1 MKSVCNLGHVESEMR
16 KIFSI
21 PSEVETRVWTKYMSN
36 TYDLFNN
43 MEHTLTD
50 AGLYCKQVHMSIK
63 TDIK

>member
-36 TYDLFNN
+36 MYDLLNN
-43 MEHTLTD
+43 MEYTLTD
-50 AGLYCKQVHMSIK
+50 AGLFHGQVLLRLI
-63 TDIK
+63 I